1 MPQAVVIALMG
12 AGMYAGFR
20 LAKVLTAR
28 SERVTPDTSPPNALK
43 EMGTLRRDPETG
55 VYRLEA

>member
-20 LAKVLTAR
+20 LAKLLAAR
-28 SERVTPDTSPPNALK
+28 AGRVEPEAGSHALK
-43 EMGTLRRDPETG
+43 NMGTLRRDPTTG
-55 VYRLEA
+55 VYRPEA